1 MEDKRARLLA
11 QQTYQSKLDRYNYEE
26 EQRKIKARRLF
37 PQMFIL
43 PLLIIGMLVVS
54 YPAWRLFAALPW
66 MLGGIGIFMET
77 FVVLAYFANRRS
89 ATPPQPPPE

>member
-1 MEDKRARLLA
+1 MNDKHARLLA
-11 QQTYQSKLDRYNYEE
+11 QQTYQSELDHFNYEE
-26 EQRKIKARRLF
+26 EQRSIKARRLF

-66 MLGGIGIFMET
+66 MIGGIGVFMEA
-77 FVVLAYFANRRS
+77 FVVVAYLANRRR

>member
-1 MEDKRARLLA
+1 MDDKRARLLA
-11 QQTYQSKLDRYNYEE
+11 QQTYQSELDRFNYEA
-26 EQRKIKARRLF
+26 EQRTIKAHRLF

-66 MLGGIGIFMET
+66 MIGGIGIFMEV
-77 FVVLAYFANRRS
+77 FVVIAYLANRRS
-89 ATPPQPPPE
+89 EPPPQPPPE